1 MPRFALFFLFSFLML
16 GTLGAQTITV
26 SEEIPLRSDTRYDL
40 IGRMGNHTLLFQ
52 DRNPKFSVQAFD
64 ARMRPSWEK
73 EIELDKRNSKIL
85 ALLPGYSDF
94 SLLYTFRDRGHTLL
108 KLHRYDPAAN
118 LRDSALIH
126 DFGFLFYTP
135 IFEWVRSEDRTKAV
149 VFFHENQNSMQALC
163 IDLRTA
169 ELLWIQTVKP
179 EDFYF
184 NENFLQAI
192 VSNDGDLYYVLEYDN
207 FRSKRKVHHYQLLQ
221 LTADL
226 TLRQAEIV
234 LGDQL
239 TYDVFFR
246 YDNVNDQLVG
256 GGLYSEK
263 DITRAAGYF
272 YLGIP
277 AEEVGRY
284 TLVFSPFANA
294 LVESL
299 RGKELKEN
307 RGIDELSVRE
317 IVLRQDG
324 GALLVMERNRQFER
338 RSGVAN
344 RTFYDN
350 STRLMVDYYYDE
362 LIVAAIHPNG
372 SPHWSNILYKKQYSQ
387 DDQGVYS
394 SYFLLRGQEELR
406 FLFNDEIRYENTI
419 SEYTVLSTGDFDRNS
434 LLSTVNLDLRLRFRD
449 AMQVGHDQLIV
460 PSERKNRLRL
470 VHMVYE

>member
-1 MPRFALFFLFSFLML
+1 MYRLSLLL
-16 GTLGAQTITV
+16 LTLLAGIGLPAQTITV
-26 SEEIPLRSDTRYDL
+26 SEEIPLRADTRYDL

-64 ARMRPSWEK
+64 ARMRSSWEK
-73 EIELDKRNSKIL
+73 EIELDKRNAKIL
-85 ALLPGYSDF
+85 ALIPGYSDF
-94 SLLYTFRDRGHTLL
+94 TLLYTFRDRSHTYL

-118 LRDSALIH
+118 LRDSAIIH

-135 IFEWVRSEDRTKAV
+135 SFNWVRSEDRTKAV
-149 VFFHENQNSMQALC
+149 VYYHENQNTLLAMC

-169 ELLWIQTVKP
+169 EMLWFQTIKP
-179 EDFYF
+179 EDFYY

-192 VSNDGDLYYVLEYDN
+192 VTNDGDLYYVLERDN
-207 FRSKRKVHHYQLLQ
+207 FRSRRKEHHYEVLQ
-221 LTADL
+221 LTSDQPVRK
-226 TLRQAEIV
+226 TEVV

-239 TYDVFFR
+239 TSDVFFR
-246 YDNVNDQLVG
+246 FDNVNDRLVG

-277 AEEVGRY
+277 ANDIGNFK
-284 TLVFSPFANA
+284 LLFSAFANT

-299 RGKELKEN
+299 RGKEIKEN
-307 RGIDELSVRE
+307 KGIDELSVRE

-350 STRLMVDYYYDE
+350 NTRLMVDYYYDE

-372 SPHWSNILYKKQYSQ
+372 EPHWSNILYKKQYSQ

-394 SYFLLRGQEELR
+394 SYFLLRDQQELR

-419 SEYTVLSTGDFDRNS
+419 SEYTVLSSGEFDRNS
-434 LLSTVNLDLRLRFRD
+434 LLSTTNLDLRLRFRD
-449 AMQVGHDQLIV
+449 AMQVGHNQLII

>member
-1 MPRFALFFLFSFLML
+1 MYRFFLLLLFLSL
-16 GTLGAQTITV
+16 TTGLAAQTITV

-52 DRNPKFSVQAFD
+52 DRNPKFLVQAFD
-64 ARMRPSWEK
+64 ARMRSSWEK
-73 EIELDKRNSKIL
+73 EIELDKRNAKLL
-85 ALLPGYSDF
+85 ALVPGYADF
-94 SLLYTFRDRGHTLL
+94 TLLYTFRDRSHTLL

-118 LRDSALIH
+118 LRDSTLLH

-135 IFEWVRSEDRTKAV
+135 DFNWVRSEDRTKLV
-149 VFFHENQNSMQALC
+149 VYYHENQQMLQAIC
-163 IDLRTA
+163 IDLRSA
-169 ELLWIQTVKP
+169 EVLWLQAVQP
-179 EDFYF
+179 EDFYY
-184 NENFLQAI
+184 NENFLQA
-192 VSNDGDLYYVLEYDN
+192 VVTNDGDLYYILERDN
-207 FRSKRKVHHYQLLQ
+207 FRSRRKEHHYEVLQ
-221 LTADL
+221 LTEDAPPR
-226 TLRQAEIV
+226 TTEVI

-246 YDNVNDQLVG
+246 YDNANDHLVG

-272 YLGIP
+272 YLNIP
-277 AEEVGRY
+277 SDDIGNFD
-284 TLVFSPFANA
+284 LQFSAFADE
-294 LVESL
+294 LVESI
-299 RGKELKEN
+299 RGKEIKEN
-307 RGIDELSVRE
+307 KGIEELSVRE
-317 IVLRQDG
+317 IVLRRDG

-350 STRLMVDYYYDE
+350 SARLMVDYYYDE
-362 LIVAAIHPNG
+362 LIVCAVHPNG
-372 SPHWSNILYKKQYSQ
+372 QPHWANILYKKQYSQ

-394 SYFLLRGQEELR
+394 SYFLLRGENKLR

-419 SEYTVLSTGDFDRNS
+419 SEYTVLSSGEFDRNS
-434 LLSTVNLDLRLRFRD
+434 LLSTANLELRLRFRD
-449 AMQVGHDQLIV
+449 AMQVGYNQIIV